1 MARKRRLQSD
11 SEDEQED
18 IEMQDDRESS
28 RPKKKRVSSVEDHDE
43 TEDMDENE
51 ELDCSQAPDFVV
63 STASE
68 AEVGIIEKITLVNF
82 MCHTMLE
89 VNLGANVNFII
100 GRNGSGKSAIMT
112 ALVVGL
118 GGKAATTNRGSSLKG
133 FVKDKCSYAQ
143 VSIKL
148 RNRGQDA
155 YKPKEY
161 GDCITVERRISSD
174 GSGSYKLKAK
184 DGKVVSQKKDE
195 LNHILDQF
203 NIQVD
208 NPVSV
213 LNQDTSR
220 NFLNSSDPKDKY
232 KFFLKATQLEQM
244 STDYQLIIEQQDIIK
259 STLDRKQ
266 ETLPP
271 MLRQVQQLEE
281 KYKDIAQL
289 KTMKEQVEELKK
301 ERVWAEVIDAEKKL
315 GPLARE
321 EENHKTKLPRYDEK
335 VQTCEE
341 EVKKLEEEW
350 TSVNEQLNAITEEG
364 RILQGEQQ
372 AICQELRQKKTTHRD
387 KQSRL
392 RKLMQEKKTAEND
405 QSQLKERIMEI
416 KQTAIRDIESER
428 RQREEVLQQKRD
440 DLKARQSQLSTT
452 NHHRAQL
459 EQAITRA
466 KEKTYQL
473 RTDLTDAT
481 NRVGALQRQ
490 LRDLQGSRQ
499 NRLTLFG
506 SWQPDLH
513 QRIEQAARRGR
524 FHHAPVGPIGANLS
538 LKDQKWALSVE
549 SCLKKLGWAYCC
561 HDNHDQ
567 QVLRQLFLQV
577 CPKDNLPPIIV
588 SRFQN
593 EVHDVSGNK
602 PRCEFPTVLDM
613 LLIDN
618 PVVTNCLIDQAGI
631 ESVLLI
637 EDPKLAREVMF
648 QRPPARARMA
658 YAKNGDQLLGGKTA
672 RSYASMSSQARY
684 LQKDIER
691 DIRHLEEEI
700 EQKRQQQQQCQDELN
715 DIDRTIRDNSKE
727 LQKSKSKA
735 FREQEA
741 VNKCLGEITELEN
754 FEEEDL
760 PDVTTLEEEVEHYT
774 QQLED
779 LEQQSVVFEEELEKA
794 QNELSKQQLK
804 DQQLKEKIQSLLEK
818 ADPFRSQQHEIEVQ
832 IETQKGHRKHY
843 ENRLRELQNLIKKAE
858 KEHENMKRLV
868 QEKTE
873 QACQFCDRVNTRR
886 TVKNLESEII
896 QKTRRIQTEEKNK
909 GKHEDITREYFEA
922 KTRYDSIMDS
932 LKNLKRYSKRLKVVM
947 EERAKAFINYRHY
960 IAIRAKYFFQMML
973 SQRGYNGKMVF
984 NHNDESLALQVNVES
999 GTKRV
1004 AKDTRSLSGGERSFS
1019 TVSFIMAL
1027 WEAMESPF
1035 RCLDEFDVFMD
1046 MVNRRISMEMMLKVA
1061 KEQQERQFI
1070 LLTPQDMSSIGQSKR
1085 VKIFKLQ
1092 DPERGQTTL
1101 NFQAPD
1107 P

>member
-1 MARKRRLQSD
+1 MARKRRLD
-11 SEDEQED
+11 SQDEQED
-18 IEMQDDRESS
+18 VETQNDVESS
-28 RPKKKRVSSVEDHDE
+28 RSKKKRVSSAKDEDD
-43 TEDMDENE
+43 TENMEED
-51 ELDCSQAPDFVV
+51 ELDCSQAPDFPVT
-63 STASE
+63 STSE

-89 VNLGANVNFII
+89 VPLGPNVNFII

-118 GGKAATTNRGSSLKG
+118 GGKAATTNRGNSLKG
-133 FVKDKCSYAQ
+133 FIKDRCGYAQ

-155 YKPKEY
+155 YRPKEY
-161 GDCITVERRISSD
+161 GDCIIVERRISSD

-184 DGKVVSQKKDE
+184 DGRVVSQKKNE

-244 STDYQLIIEQQDIIK
+244 SSDYQLIIEQQDIIK
-259 STLDRKQ
+259 NTLDKKQ
-266 ETLPP
+266 ETLPA
-271 MLRQVQQLEE
+271 MQRQVHQLEE

-321 EENHKTKLPRYDEK
+321 EDNQKAKLPRYEEK
-335 VQTCEE
+335 VKTCKE
-341 EVKKLEEEW
+341 EVTKLEAEW
-350 TSVNEQLNAITEEG
+350 GSVNEQLNAITEEG
-364 RILQGEQQ
+364 RVLGGEQQ
-372 AICQELRQKKTTHRD
+372 AICNELKQKKTVYRE

-392 RKLMQEKKTAEND
+392 RKLMQEKRTAEND
-405 QSQLKERIMEI
+405 QRQLMERIQEI
-416 KQTAIRDIESER
+416 RQTAMRDLESER
-428 RQREEVLQQKRD
+428 RQREEALQQKKD
-440 DLKARQSQLSTT
+440 ELKAWQSQLSTT
-452 NHHRAQL
+452 THHRGQL

-473 RTDLTDAT
+473 RTDLTDAR
-481 NRVGALQRQ
+481 NKVDAVQRQ
-490 LRDLQGSRQ
+490 LRDLQGSRKDK
-499 NRLTLFG
+499 LTLFG
-506 SWQPDLH
+506 SWVPELR

-524 FHHAPVGPIGANLS
+524 FHYPPVGPIGAHLA
-538 LKDQKWALSVE
+538 LKDQKWALAVE

-567 QVLRQLFLQV
+567 QVLKQLFFQV
-577 CPKDNLPPIIV
+577 CPNDNVPPIIV

-593 EVHDVSGNK
+593 DVHDVSANK
-602 PRCEFPTVLDM
+602 PRCDFPTVLDM

-618 PVVTNCLIDQAGI
+618 SVVTNCLIDQVGI
-631 ESVLLI
+631 ETVLLI
-637 EDPKLAREVMF
+637 EDPKVAREVMF
-648 QRPPARARMA
+648 QRPPAKARMA

-672 RSYASMSSQARY
+672 RSYASMSAQARY
-684 LQKDIER
+684 LQKDIEQ
-691 DIRHLEEEI
+691 DIRRLEQEI
-700 EQKRQQQQQCQDELN
+700 EHKRQQQQQCQNDLN
-715 DIDRTIRDNSKE
+715 EVDRTIRDNTKE
-727 LQKSKSKA
+727 LQKSKQKA

-754 FEEEDL
+754 YEEEDL

-779 LEQQSVVFEEELEKA
+779 LEQQSAVVEEETEKA
-794 QNELSKQQLK
+794 QDELSKQQLK
-804 DQQLKEKIQSLLEK
+804 EQQHKEKIQSLLEK
-818 ADPFRSQQHEIEVQ
+818 ADPFRTQQHEIEVK
-832 IETQKGHRKHY
+832 IETQKGHKKHY
-843 ENRLRELQNLIKKAE
+843 ETRLKELQDLIRKAE
-858 KEHENMKRLV
+858 REHENMEKLV
-868 QEKTE
+868 REKTE
-873 QACQFCDRVNTRR
+873 QANQFCERVNTRR

-896 QKTRRIQTEEKNK
+896 QKTRRIQTEERNK

-922 KTRYDSIMDS
+922 KTRYDSIMES
-932 LKNLKRYSKRLKVVM
+932 LKNLKKYSKRLKAVM
-947 EERAKAFINYRHY
+947 EQRAKAYIGYRHY
-960 IAIRAKYFFQMML
+960 IAIRAKFFFQMML

-984 NHNDESLALQVNVES
+984 DHGDESLGLQVNVES

-1070 LLTPQDMSSIGQSKR
+1070 LLTPQDMSAIGSSKS
-1085 VKIFKLQ
+1085 VKIYKLR

-1101 NFQAPD
+1101 NFQAAES
-1107 P
+1107 

>member
-11 SEDEQED
+11 SEDEQDDVET
-18 IEMQDDRESS
+18 QDDLESS
-28 RPKKKRVSSVEDHDE
+28 RPKKKRVSSAKGDSD
-43 TEDMDENE
+43 TEKME
-51 ELDCSQAPDFVV
+51 EGEFDCSQFPDFPV
-63 STASE
+63 STSE

-89 VNLGANVNFII
+89 VPLGANVNFVI

-118 GGKAATTNRGSSLKG
+118 GGKATTTNRGSSLKG
-133 FVKDKCSYAQ
+133 FIKDKCSYAQ
-143 VSIKL
+143 ISIKL

-161 GDCITVERRISSD
+161 GDCITVERRITSD
-174 GSGSYKLKAK
+174 GSGSYKIKAK
-184 DGKVVSQKKDE
+184 DGRVVSQKKDE

-244 STDYQLIIEQQDIIK
+244 SSDYQLIIEQQDIIK
-259 STLDRKQ
+259 NTLDRKQ
-266 ETLPP
+266 ETLPA
-271 MLRQVQQLEE
+271 MQRQVQVLEE

-289 KTMKEQVEELKK
+289 KSMKEQVEELKK
-301 ERVWAEVIDAEKKL
+301 ERVWAEVIDTEKKL

-321 EENHKTKLPRYDEK
+321 EESQKAKLPRYEERVK
-335 VQTCEE
+335 TCQE
-341 EVKKLEEEW
+341 EVKRLEEEW
-350 TSVNEQLNAITEEG
+350 ASVSEQLNAITEEG
-364 RILQGEQQ
+364 RVLGVEQQ
-372 AICQELRQKKTTHRD
+372 EICNDLKKKKNVYRE

-392 RKLMQEKKTAEND
+392 RKVMQEKNTAEND
-405 QSQLKERIMEI
+405 QKQLMERIQEI
-416 KQTAIRDIESER
+416 KQTAIRDLESER
-428 RQREEVLQQKRD
+428 QQRQEALQQKRD
-440 DLKARQSQLSTT
+440 ELKAWESQLSTT
-452 NHHRAQL
+452 NHHRGQL
-459 EQAITRA
+459 EHAITRA
-466 KEKTYQL
+466 KERTYQL
-473 RTDLTDAT
+473 RTDLNDA
-481 NRVGALQRQ
+481 NHRLNAVQRE

-499 NRLTLFG
+499 DKLQLFG
-506 SWQPDLH
+506 SWVPELR
-513 QRIEQAARRGR
+513 QRVEQAARRGK
-524 FHHAPVGPIGANLS
+524 FHHTPVGPIGAHLS
-538 LKDQKWALSVE
+538 LKDQRWALAVE
-549 SCLKKLGWAYCC
+549 SCLKKLGWAFCC

-567 QVLRQLFLQV
+567 QVLKQLLLQV
-577 CPKDNLPPIIV
+577 CPNPNWIPPIIV
-588 SRFQN
+588 SRFQD
-593 EVHDVSGNK
+593 EVYDVSANK

-631 ESVLLI
+631 EAVLLI
-637 EDPKLAREVMF
+637 EDPKVARQVMF
-648 QRPPARARMA
+648 QRPPARVRMA
-658 YAKNGDQLLGGKTA
+658 YASNGDQLLGGKTA
-672 RSYASMSSQARY
+672 RSYASMSDKAKY
-684 LQKDIER
+684 LQKDIEA
-691 DIRHLEEEI
+691 DIRRLEQEI
-700 EQKRQQQQQCQDELN
+700 EHKRQQQQQCQSELN
-715 DIDRTIRDNSKE
+715 EVDRTIRDSTKE
-727 LQKSKSKA
+727 LQKAKQKA

-754 FEEEDL
+754 YEEEDL

-779 LEQQSVVFEEELEKA
+779 LEQQSVVMEEETEKA
-794 QNELSKQQLK
+794 QDELSKQQLK
-804 DQQLKEKIQSLLEK
+804 EQQHKEKIQSLLEK
-818 ADPFRSQQHEIEVQ
+818 ADPLRNQQHDIEVK
-832 IETQKGHRKHY
+832 IETQKSHRKHF
-843 ENRLRELQNLIKKAE
+843 EARLKELQDTIKKAE
-858 KEHENMKRLV
+858 REHENMKKLV
-868 QEKTE
+868 REKTE
-873 QACQFCDRVNTRR
+873 QASQFCERVNTRR
-886 TVKNLESEII
+886 TVKSLETEII

-909 GKHEDITREYFEA
+909 GKHEDITREFFEA
-922 KTRYDSIMDS
+922 KTRYDSIMES
-932 LKNLKRYSKRLKVVM
+932 LKNLKKYSKRLRLVM
-947 EERAKAFINYRHY
+947 EQRAKAFVNYRHF

-973 SQRGYNGKMVF
+973 SQRGYSGKMTF
-984 NHNDESLALQVNVES
+984 NHGNESLGLEVNVES

-1070 LLTPQDMSSIGQSKR
+1070 LLTPQDMSAIGSSR
-1085 VKIFKLQ
+1085 SVRIFRLQ

-1101 NFQAPD
+1101 HFQAAD
-1107 P
+1107 S